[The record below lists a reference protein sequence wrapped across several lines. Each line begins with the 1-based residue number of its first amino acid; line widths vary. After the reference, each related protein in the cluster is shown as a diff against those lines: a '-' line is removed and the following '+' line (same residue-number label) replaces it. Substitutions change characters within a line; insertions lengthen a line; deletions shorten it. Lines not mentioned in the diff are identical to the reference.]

1 MNMSTYVKVFS
12 HNEIDAGIR
21 SLNLG
26 KLRKVQSLQAE
37 TLTTVIL
44 RVLTIYKGVSPLLHY
59 IASWM
64 ILPLSWRNGLTAFI
78 EALDLLA
85 AMPIVLTPS
94 SPSPSVPIVAS
105 AASDTTTTDP
115 TSTDPGF
122 KAGKDL

>member
-1 MNMSTYVKVFS
+1 MSTYVKVIT
-12 HNEIDAGIR
+12 HGEINAGIR
-21 SLNLG
+21 SLKLG

-37 TLTTVIL
+37 TLTTILL

-64 ILPLSWRNGLTAFI
+64 ILPTSWRNGLTAFI

-85 AMPIVLTPS
+85 AMPIVPTPA
-94 SPSPSVPIVAS
+94 PTAPIVAR
-105 AASDTTTTDP
+105 AASDTTTDP

>member
-1 MNMSTYVKVFS
+1 MSTYVKVIT
-12 HNEIDAGIR
+12 HAEINAGIR
-21 SLNLG
+21 SLKLG
-26 KLRKVQSLQAE
+26 KLRKVQSIQPE
-37 TLTTVIL
+37 TLTTIIL

-64 ILPLSWRNGLTAFI
+64 ILPTSWRSALSAFI

-85 AMPIVLTPS
+85 AMPIPPT
-94 SPSPSVPIVAS
+94 PSPSAPVVAS
-105 AASDTTTTDP
+105 AAADTTTDP

>member
-1 MNMSTYVKVFS
+1 MSTYVKVFS
-12 HNEIDAGIR
+12 HSEIDAGIR
-21 SLNLG
+21 SLKLG

-37 TLTTVIL
+37 TLTSILL

-59 IASWM
+59 VASWM
-64 ILPLSWRNGLTAFI
+64 ILPPSWRNGLTAFL

-85 AMPIVLTPS
+85 AMPIV
-94 SPSPSVPIVAS
+94 PSPAPSAPIVAT

-115 TSTDPGF
+115 SSTDPSF

>member
-1 MNMSTYVKVFS
+1 MSTYVKVFS
-12 HNEIDAGIR
+12 HNEIDASIR

-37 TLTTVIL
+37 TLTTIIL

-64 ILPLSWRNGLTAFI
+64 ILPTSWRAAVSAFI

-85 AMPIVLTPS
+85 AMPIVPA
-94 SPSPSVPIVAS
+94 PSVPATPPVAS
-105 AASDTTTTDP
+105 AASDTTTDP
-115 TSTDPGF
+115 TSADPGF

>member
-1 MNMSTYVKVFS
+1 MSTYVKVIT
-12 HNEIDAGIR
+12 HGEINAGIR
-21 SLNLG
+21 SLKLR

-37 TLTTVIL
+37 TLTTIIL

-64 ILPLSWRNGLTAFI
+64 ILPFSWRAAVSAFI

-85 AMPIVLTPS
+85 AMPLVPS
-94 SPSPSVPIVAS
+94 APSVPVVAS
-105 AASDTTTTDP
+105 AAADTTTDP